1 MQAIQKVNSY
11 LRVLERFLMAFIVG
25 GMAILLIANVFSR
38 VVLNDSISFAEE
50 LGSICMIASVYF
62 GCPYC
67 VRKCKHVRMSALMD
81 LIPPRYSK
89 YYAVFIDLI
98 TAAVYLFLAYNVGR
112 YCISAYGLGSTT
124 VALRVP
130 RWICILPVVVGC
142 LFTGLQY
149 LLLVVMNLTDRKHYW
164 IGTERQFGEPDS
176 D

>member
-11 LRVLERFLMAFIVG
+11 LRVLERFLMAFTVG

-130 RWICILPVVVGC
+130 RWICILPVVIGC
-142 LFTGLQY
+142 SIFC
-149 LLLVVMNLTDRKHYW
+149 W
-164 IGTERQFGEPDS
+164 W
-176 D
+176 